1 GYAIDFVASSRAASA
16 RKSAR
21 FIGGATKALPI
32 NQVKPAALTKIAT
45 LIIATP
51 DDAIASVAN
60 DLAGMLPKRPS
71 GGKRQRV
78 STIALH
84 TSGALS
90 SGVLRPLQ
98 AKGLATGSFHPLVSI
113 SDPKVGAR
121 WLRRAYFGVEG
132 DPTAIRVASR
142 IVHNLG

>member
-1 GYAIDFVASSRAASA
+1 MRPTKKRTVGVERPGQRQKRTVAIIGGGRLGTALGIALREAGYAIDFVASSRAASA

-21 FIGGATKALPI
+21 LIGGATKAFPI

-51 DDAIASVAN
+51 DDAVASVAN
-60 DLAGMLPKRPS
+60 ELAGMLPKRPS

-98 AKGLATGSFHPLVSI
+98 ARGLATGS
-113 SDPKVGAR
+113 
-121 WLRRAYFGVEG
+121 
-132 DPTAIRVASR
+132 
-142 IVHNLG
+142 